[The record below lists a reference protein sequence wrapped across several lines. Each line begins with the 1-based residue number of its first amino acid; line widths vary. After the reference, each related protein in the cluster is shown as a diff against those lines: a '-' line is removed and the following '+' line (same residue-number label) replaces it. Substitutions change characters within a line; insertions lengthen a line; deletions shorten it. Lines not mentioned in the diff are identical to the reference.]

1 MGRYI
6 VKHKKLLR
14 NDHKK
19 VKLKGLKGNADK
31 MGLRTYAMKSKWG
44 IKKME
49 GGKEVRGNGS
59 RSVKKNLNKVIFSG

>member
-44 IKKME
+44 IKKKWRE
-49 GGKEVRGNGS
+49 ERK
-59 RSVKKNLNKVIFSG
+59 